1 MGHKS
6 QLVRSADQAPSHLPI
21 KAWGTSPSNLQDMKF
36 LRSWLVYDSELPRR
50 FIPGRVNWNLV
61 LGLLSV
67 VAISASFWAG
77 IGLMIAR
84 VWK

>member
-1 MGHKS
+1 MGYKS
-6 QLVRSADQAPSHLPI
+6 QLVRSADEAPSQLGI
-21 KAWGTSPSNLQDMKF
+21 KVWGASPANLQDMKF

-50 FIPGRVNWNLV
+50 FVPGRVNWNLV

-77 IGLMIAR
+77 IGLIVAR